1 MRYSYALNAVLT
13 WLKIFKYLNYFP
25 NMQILTRT
33 LAAARWPLMSFSAIM
48 SVVLI
53 GCGHSFFLAFNLDII
68 EYRTFFN
75 SVMALLRM
83 AVGDFNYNDLES
95 SHNIVGCD
103 NIVSP
108 SHEMPS
114 SPLPPPCPCPQQLLV
129 STPAEERGPGS
140 GAAPCSSGS
149 TSS

>member
-1 MRYSYALNAVLT
+1 MLT

-95 SHNIVGCD
+95 SHNIVGCALCHRRT
-103 NIVSP
+103 ICP
-108 SHEMPS
+108 PPLPL
-114 SPLPPPCPCPQQLLV
+114 PLPPPAHLHICSPR
-129 STPAEERGPGS
+129 PAEERGPGS